1 MIDTVRIMIQATVA
15 LIVLFVFTRIG
26 GKKQIAQLTFFE
38 YIVGITIGD
47 IAAFVST
54 DLETNLVHGYASLL
68 VWALIP
74 LLIEFLTLKS
84 KVLRDLVEGKST
96 VLIKNGKVMEDNL
109 TKVRYS
115 SDELLE
121 QLRLKNAFKVSD
133 VEFAV
138 LENNGQLSVLLKK
151 EAQPATVKD
160 LQLNLPPEK
169 EPQTVIMD
177 GNVIFEPLATL
188 GFNKKWLMIE
198 LEKIGVTL
206 ENVYLAQ
213 VDSNGQLYVDLY
225 DDLIKVPAPVE
236 TQLLLAT
243 LKKCQADFE
252 LYALS
257 TQTES
262 AKSIYTTSALEMN
275 HVLEKVTP
283 YLR

>member
-1 MIDTVRIMIQATVA
+1 MIDTVKIMIQAFVA
-15 LIVLFVFTRIG
+15 LIVLFIFARIG

-54 DLETNLVHGYASLL
+54 DLEVNLVHGYASLL
-68 VWALIP
+68 VWAVIP
-74 LLIEFLTLKS
+74 LAVEYLTLKS
-84 KVLRDLVEGKST
+84 KILRDLVEGRST

-121 QLRLKNAFKVSD
+121 QLRLKNAFKVAD

-151 EAQPATVKD
+151 DAQPATVKD

-169 EPQTVIMD
+169 ESQTVIMD
-177 GNVIFEPLATL
+177 GKMLFEPLSTL
-188 GFNKKWLMIE
+188 GFNKKWLMTE

-206 ENVYLAQ
+206 ENVYLGQ
-213 VDSNGQLYVDLY
+213 VDSNGQLFVDLY
-225 DDLIKVPAPVE
+225 DDKIKVPEPAE
-236 TQLLLAT
+236 TKLLLAT
-243 LKKCQADFE
+243 LKKCQADLE
-252 LYALS
+252 LYAL
-257 TQTES
+257 ES
-262 AKSIYTTSALEMN
+262 KSEEAKNLYSASALEMDQML
-275 HVLEKVTP
+275 VKIDP

>member
-1 MIDTVRIMIQATVA
+1 MMDTFRIIIQAIIA

-54 DLETNLVHGYASLL
+54 DLEVNLVHGYASLL

-74 LLIEFLTLKS
+74 LLVEFLTLKS

-121 QLRLKNAFKVSD
+121 QLRLKNAFKVAD

-169 EPQTVIMD
+169 ESQTVIMD
-177 GNVIFEPLATL
+177 GSIMYEPLATL
-188 GFNKKWLMIE
+188 GFNKKWLMTE

-206 ENVYLAQ
+206 ENVYLGQ

-225 DDLIKVPAPVE
+225 DDLIKVPPPVE

-243 LKKCQADFE
+243 LKKCQADLE

-257 TQTES
+257 TETES
-262 AKSIYTTSALEMN
+262 AKNIYTTSALEMN
-275 HVLEKVTP
+275 LVLEKVTP